1 MTHSETHTREIATLR
16 KLAGL
21 VVSWLVV
28 MILGSLGLAVPILT
42 KLFETQ
48 DGTSASAW
56 RVLLCVVGGTLGSS
70 ISALLSAADRIS
82 HGWEFSEGDKYPGPE
97 PKDKFVARM
106 VPLFI
111 VRPFIG
117 SAMGLLM
124 YAGLTG
130 GYLIAIEN
138 AGSATFSR
146 NGLLFLSFLGGL
158 FAKTF
163 IEKLRAMFDT
173 FLVSE
178 LTGKI

>member
-1 MTHSETHTREIATLR
+1 MVI
-16 KLAGL
+16 
-21 VVSWLVV
+21 
-28 MILGSLGLAVPILT
+28 GSLSLAMPILT
-42 KLFETQ
+42 KLFDTP
-48 DGTSASAW
+48 DGSSASAW

-70 ISALLSAADRIS
+70 ISALVSVVERIS
-82 HGWEFSEGDKYPGPE
+82 HGWEFSGGDKFPGPE

-106 VPLFI
+106 VPILV
-111 VRPFIG
+111 VRPFLG

-146 NGLLFLSFLGGL
+146 NGLLFLSFLSGL

-173 FLVSE
+173 LF
-178 LTGKI
+178 GK